1 MPVVSISRLKKALG
15 NLVWKQGVVS
25 GPCIV
30 HHVDADG
37 SHVFTITVPATI
49 AVDDEPK
56 PTRSESMGAS
66 SWASPAKT

>member
-30 HHVDADG
+30 
-37 SHVFTITVPATI
+37 TVPATI